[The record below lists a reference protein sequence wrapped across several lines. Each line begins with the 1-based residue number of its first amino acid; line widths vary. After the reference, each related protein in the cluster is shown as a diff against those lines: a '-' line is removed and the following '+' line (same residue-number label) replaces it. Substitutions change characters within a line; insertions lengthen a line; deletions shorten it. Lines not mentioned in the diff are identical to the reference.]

1 MIFYFYYILYFCP
14 YFQIV
19 LDDDISAPEDLEK
32 SYRMLCST
40 IPTQLSQQIQNKIK
54 LKYGLNN
61 NLF

>member
-1 MIFYFYYILYFCP
+1 MDNFCP
-14 YFQIV
+14 CFQIV

-54 LKYGLNN
+54 LKYGLLVNN
-61 NLF
+61 